1 MSEVELYCGDCE
13 KILPK
18 LTGIDAIVS
27 DPPYG
32 IGDLNKFG
40 SRGKA
45 TDAMQYR
52 PIVGDDKPFDPKHL
66 LVYPVVS
73 LWGANWY
80 ASRLPDSGGWLIWD
94 KKDGGTSDNF
104 SDVEMAWTNAGNTAR
119 IFHHKWRGMIRASE
133 QNEPRVHSTQK
144 PIAVMKWN
152 IEQLGLQPGALICDP
167 YMGSGTTGIA
177 ALQLGY
183 RFIGIELD
191 EHYFD
196 VATKRIFDAR
206 RAADG
211 LPKQLAGR
219 VEDYSD
225 SPLFAMEAA

>member
-1 MSEVELYCGDCE
+1 MGQVELYLGDC
-13 KILPK
+13 KHWLPK
-18 LTGIDAIVS
+18 ITGIDAIVG

-32 IGDLNKFG
+32 IADLNKFG
-40 SRGKA
+40 SRSKA
-45 TDAMQYR
+45 TSAMAYKS
-52 PIVGDDKPFDPKHL
+52 IAGDDEPFDPKHL
-66 LVYPVVS
+66 LIYPVVS

-80 ASRLPDSGGWLIWD
+80 SSRLPDSGAWLIWD

-104 SDVEMAWTNAGNTAR
+104 SDVEMAWTNVGNTAR
-119 IFHHKWRGMIRASE
+119 LFHHKWRGMIRASE

-152 IEQLGLQPGALICDP
+152 IEQLGLEPGATICDP

-191 EHYFD
+191 EHYFN
-196 VATKRIFDAR
+196 VACKRITDAR
-206 RAADG
+206 RAAEG
-211 LPKQLAGR
+211 LPKQIVGNIA
-219 VEDYSD
+219 DYAD
-225 SPLFAMEAA
+225 SPLFAEVA